1 MVGTVL
7 KANIGF
13 LEENIREGFLMRLRK
28 DMTGVVQEVVG
39 KRIYLVKFQDGGGRR
54 RCIRIRSPLWL
65 LGVKYMRRSRLG
77 RYRLFLRQVRAVG
90 SFARKVLGDAMWLA
104 MVVY

>member
-39 KRIYLVKFQDGGGRR
+39 KRIYLVKFQDGGGE
-54 RCIRIRSPLWL
+54 
-65 LGVKYMRRSRLG
+65 GY
-77 RYRLFLRQVRAVG
+77 
-90 SFARKVLGDAMWLA
+90 VLESDHHFGC
-104 MVVY
+104 